1 MTTRKP
7 YKKRLQEHQRETRQH
22 AKLLERR
29 IKKLGG
35 ATERVPGLIS
45 RGAAM
50 AKGPLHMARG
60 TGEEEKLLKNAK
72 TEYSEEHEEIATYT
86 AIEAFAE
93 KVGDKETA
101 KLARQ
106 IRRDEQK
113 MANYLERLIPTLT
126 NAVVTAEIPAS
137 ERSNGRRSVR
147 EEVLGEKSSSRKAS
161 ARKRSS
167 SRNGRSR
174 SGSRSRA
181 KSRSDE
187 NQELVG
193 VRGLG
198 GGRLRFGGGRRLL
211 CVAAQPARDQRDP
224 VQHLAHRPELGGDLL
239 VEAVDAGPHRR
250 DLVLHPLDVARRFA
264 RGARRRRAGRWPS
277 RAGG

>member
-1 MTTRKP
+1 MPMPDAETPTRDSKLIQYLNEAHAKEKELDTALNAHIAMTTRKP

-35 ATERVPGLIS
+35 TTERVPGLIS
-45 RGAAM
+45 RGTAL

-60 TGEEEKLLKNAK
+60 TGVEEKLLKNAK

-126 NAVVTAEIPAS
+126 NAVVQAEVPS
-137 ERSNGRRSVR
+137 GERSNGRRS
-147 EEVLGEKSSSRKAS
+147 AS
-161 ARKRSS
+161 RKRSS
-167 SRNGRSR
+167 SRKRSTSRNGSKSKTRSR
-174 SGSRSRA
+174 SR
-181 KSRSDE
+181 
-187 NQELVG
+187 
-193 VRGLG
+193 
-198 GGRLRFGGGRRLL
+198 
-211 CVAAQPARDQRDP
+211 
-224 VQHLAHRPELGGDLL
+224 
-239 VEAVDAGPHRR
+239 
-250 DLVLHPLDVARRFA
+250 
-264 RGARRRRAGRWPS
+264 
-277 RAGG
+277 